1 MTQYSNLEL
10 NLPKQIYLIRFGA
23 EEQLDVI

>member
-10 NLPKQIYLIRFGA
+10 NLPKQIYLIRFGV
-23 EEQLDVI
+23 EEQLGVI